1 MIRSQSTLSRART
14 EPSRAWRA
22 TWLLA
27 ALLMAGTPHAMDAQS
42 RTQPARSSRPAATT
56 PHGAS
61 ELRHDLTSML
71 DGVTRS
77 GSWGAMVVS
86 LTRGD
91 TLLARNAGEMMLP
104 ASTMKLYTAA
114 LALHAFGPEYRFST
128 DVLYDG
134 ALDPSGAVNG
144 NLYLRG
150 AGDPALAARF
160 MPDRRPAAAVDAL
173 ARVVR
178 DAGVTHVRGDIY
190 GDASLFEP
198 QRIPEG
204 WLTRYLHAGYAA
216 RVSAL
221 SLNENLVTIA
231 VMPHASD
238 DQATVRFEPDT
249 RVIPLTNNVR
259 TVAGRNARVVA
270 LTHPDG
276 RVEVRG
282 TIGRNAGVRRYNLV
296 VEEPARHATSALLEA
311 LRRAGVQVD
320 GDVELA
326 VTPPDAVRI
335 GGVPSPPLHQL
346 ISVMNRESINHYGEL
361 LFRNA
366 ARWEFSDRPGS
377 AETGNAVLKRFMAD
391 EVGADPDAVFA
402 ADGSG
407 LSVLDRITARS
418 LIQLLHHANNASW
431 SSVFHASLPVAGVSE
446 LLRGRMRNTPAEG
459 NLHGKT
465 GTTNDV
471 VSLGGYVTAENGEI
485 LAFALIYNG
494 TDRWNAREAIDLMGA
509 TMAGFVR

>member
-1 MIRSQSTLSRART
+1 
-14 EPSRAWRA
+14 
-22 TWLLA
+22 
-27 ALLMAGTPHAMDAQS
+27 
-42 RTQPARSSRPAATT
+42 
-56 PHGAS
+56 
-61 ELRHDLTSML
+61 
-71 DGVTRS
+71 
-77 GSWGAMVVS
+77 
-86 LTRGD
+86 
-91 TLLARNAGEMMLP
+91 
-104 ASTMKLYTAA
+104 
-114 LALHAFGPEYRFST
+114 
-128 DVLYDG
+128 
-134 ALDPSGAVNG
+134 
-144 NLYLRG
+144 
-150 AGDPALAARF
+150 
-160 MPDRRPAAAVDAL
+160 
-173 ARVVR
+173 
-178 DAGVTHVRGDIY
+178 

-346 ISVMNRESINHYGEL
+346 ISVMNRESINHYG
-361 LFRNA
+361 
-366 ARWEFSDRPGS
+366 
-377 AETGNAVLKRFMAD
+377 
-391 EVGADPDAVFA
+391 
-402 ADGSG
+402 
-407 LSVLDRITARS
+407 
-418 LIQLLHHANNASW
+418 
-431 SSVFHASLPVAGVSE
+431 
-446 LLRGRMRNTPAEG
+446 
-459 NLHGKT
+459 
-465 GTTNDV
+465 
-471 VSLGGYVTAENGEI
+471 
-485 LAFALIYNG
+485 
-494 TDRWNAREAIDLMGA
+494 
-509 TMAGFVR
+509 